1 MRCRCKGIE
10 RVQERNGHGERKGG
24 CREEKEKKKKKQGKM
39 LKIVNFLYR
48 NSDKNLNEALDYF
61 SPSKKSQATI
71 MEAFQEI
78 QLSPIAIQSPDIPYM
93 QTVESLLEFQNPST
107 NEIRYFDIIRI
118 RSRGKK
124 VFFTAK
130 NN

>member
-1 MRCRCKGIE
+1 
-10 RVQERNGHGERKGG
+10 
-24 CREEKEKKKKKQGKM
+24 M

-93 QTVESLLEFQNPST
+93 QSVESLLEFQNPST
-107 NEIRYFDIIRI
+107 NEIRYFDMIRI